1 MKKLIKLLP
10 LIIALTAIAD
20 TQMQVLKG
28 IGMNEVLIN
37 YIKLIGLIISV
48 FLPSI
53 NELLKN
59 QVMPGTRNTSPL
71 PPKTPPTKP
80 PR

>member
-20 TQMQVLKG
+20 TQMEVLKG

-37 YIKLIGLIISV
+37 YIKLFGLIISV

-53 NELLKN
+53 NNLFKENIMAK
-59 QVMPGTRNTSPL
+59 GRNL
-71 PPKTPPTKP
+71 DPKPKPVPPTKP

>member
-1 MKKLIKLLP
+1 MKKIIKFLP
-10 LIIALTAIAD
+10 LVIAICAIAD
-20 TQMQVLKG
+20 TQMEVLKG

-53 NELLKN
+53 NSLLKTE
-59 QVMPGTRNTSPL
+59 VMAKGRNTD
-71 PPKTPPTKP
+71 PKPVKVPPTKP

>member
-37 YIKLIGLIISV
+37 YIKLFGLIISV

-59 QVMPGTRNTSPL
+59 ETMPGTRNTDPQN
-71 PPKTPPTKP
+71 PIKPKKP
-80 PR
+80 R

>member
-1 MKKLIKLLP
+1 MKKIVKFLP
-10 LIIALTAIAD
+10 LVIALTAIAD
-20 TQMQVLKG
+20 TQMEVLKG
-28 IGMNEVLIN
+28 IGLNYATIN
-37 YIKLIGLIISV
+37 WIKLFGLIISV

-59 QVMPGTRNTSPL
+59 QVMPGTRNTSPT
-71 PPKTPPTKP
+71 PKPKPVAKP

>member
-53 NELLKN
+53 NSLLKN
-59 QVMPGTRNTSPL
+59 ETMPGTRNTTPT
-71 PPKTPPTKP
+71 PTPKPVKKP

>member
-59 QVMPGTRNTSPL
+59 ETMPGTRNTN
-71 PPKTPPTKP
+71 PTKP
-80 PR
+80 TAPVKKPPR